1 MLDVFKLNA
10 LVCQV
15 SVFDSI
21 NSQGGYSRRVRRL
34 GEFHPTMAAA
44 TATDAQDLDDPL
56 YGNSQDDAEKARQ
69 HPLGLCAKSLCNN
82 CFSAAFRPCY
92 MNNLTFCLHS
102 NAY

>member
-1 MLDVFKLNA
+1 MTISVLRPEA

-56 YGNSQDDAEKARQ
+56 YGNSQDDAEKASRQ
-69 HPLGLCAKSLCNN
+69 PLGLCI
-82 CFSAAFRPCY
+82 
-92 MNNLTFCLHS
+92 
-102 NAY
+102 